1 MTYEEAIKVLRWAL
15 NWLDGHNYIID
26 GYGTVDP
33 SAKVNAFAKAIE
45 ALNKQ
50 IPHKPVGRHTD
61 YRCSVC
67 GTRVRSG
74 QGSSSR
80 TRDTV
85 CRKCY
90 TVIDWSADEET

>member
-1 MTYEEAIKVLRWAL
+1 MTYEEALKWILA
-15 NWLDGHNYIID
+15 NHFDGDN
-26 GYGTVDP
+26 
-33 SAKVNAFAKAIE
+33 SAKYCVDGCEEVMAMKRATE

-50 IPHKPVGRHTD
+50 IPHKPIGRHTN

-90 TVIDWSADEET
+90 TVIDWSDT

>member
-1 MTYEEAIKVLRWAL
+1 MTYEEAIEILQEERDWAQQL
-15 NWLDGHNYIID
+15 AYVN
-26 GYGTVDP
+26 
-33 SAKVNAFAKAIE
+33 SALEIAIE

-50 IPHKPVGRHTD
+50 IPHKPIGRHTD

-80 TRDTV
+80 TKDTV

-90 TVIDWSADEET
+90 TVIDWSDT